1 LTNPTER
8 DVVMA
13 TQEFTVSGLHCGG
26 CAAKV
31 TKAVD
36 QLTGLT
42 VIDLD
47 VASGR
52 LQVDAER
59 VDALADVRADVQAA
73 VEHAGYVLV

>member
-1 LTNPTER
+1 MP
-8 DVVMA
+8 

-52 LQVDAER
+52 LQVDT
-59 VDALADVRADVQAA
+59 DQGDVRADVQAA

>member
-1 LTNPTER
+1 
-8 DVVMA
+8 MS

-52 LQVDAER
+52 LQVDA
-59 VDALADVRADVQAA
+59 DQADVRADVQAA

>member
-1 LTNPTER
+1 
-8 DVVMA
+8 M
-13 TQEFTVSGLHCGG
+13 
-26 CAAKV
+26 

-52 LQVDAER
+52 LQVDA
-59 VDALADVRADVQAA
+59 DQADVRADVQAA